1 MTMLGGWNHQYRSG
15 IGRTIR
21 RLRTSRILFAVVAA
35 LALSLW
41 ATTSGRAQSVEPDDS
56 LRLPVVLAQS
66 EAASAEAGAA
76 FVPGEILVG
85 LRGDAL
91 GAAAV
96 LEQFDAET
104 ISTFGAADAGVAGY
118 VLRVELGAELA
129 TAAAL
134 AQHPAVAYAEPNWIV
149 RAADAE
155 VDAAADAATDAV
167 AAEIP
172 VRVNDPLYRTWQ
184 WHLPRIHASRGWAL
198 SGAVFVQEDAAA
210 AIRVA
215 VIDSGVDTN
224 HPDLAKNVDI
234 YAGKS
239 YVEDSPTLDD
249 SCGHGTHVIGLIAA
263 TTNNGRGVAGTALNA
278 TTVPLK
284 TLRWHEY
291 APDQWGCVGDTLDVT
306 QAVYDAAGAG
316 YDIINLSLEL
326 ASPSPTLEAAVNY
339 AQSRGALLIAAAGN
353 CQPGEICPSPVR
365 YPAAYPAV
373 MAIAATGYYDTRA
386 YYSAVGP
393 EIDLAAPGGDG
404 VHWLVSTWS
413 DWAAPRCAGN
423 RSDGGGGLYC
433 EASGTS
439 MAAGVATGAAA
450 LVWSARPD
458 LTAAQVRYILEE
470 SARPIPGS
478 AAEVGRG
485 LLDVERALRY
495 AQRSRLVVSPA
506 ALSYRSL
513 AGSAPFT
520 QELVLTNPSLEPIGW
535 SITRTQQIE
544 WLSPGEPSSGTVRY
558 GQPVRAGLTISPT
571 HLASGTY
578 ASSLWVEG
586 ERLDGSH
593 VLIPVDAR
601 LAVYAPAAGNDVYL
615 PSIANAAQQGSSW
628 PVVDFAWEWPDVG
641 GRSVHFL
648 TDNSSIAIT
657 LPLTITTGGA
667 AYVDA
672 RLYSDGY
679 VALPEAARIARPGA
693 ECLPLPIAS
702 GPVVFGWWAD
712 LNPGMAGARVSSFRA
727 GPDRF
732 VVEYLDVP
740 SATGQPA
747 YTVSFQIVLYADGR
761 IGLNY
766 LHVPDGAPPRVTA
779 GIQTQDG
786 RYFNQLA
793 CVTSSTEIGSVPR
806 AYQSMLFAE
815 GDLF

>member
-1 MTMLGGWNHQYRSG
+1 MTMLCGRVHQFRSVE
-15 IGRTIR
+15 RRRIR
-21 RLRTSRILFAVVAA
+21 RLRTSRILCAIVAA
-35 LALSLW
+35 LAVSLW

-66 EAASAEAGAA
+66 EEPVREAGAA
-76 FVPGEILVG
+76 FAPGEILVS

-118 VLRVELGAELA
+118 VLRVEPGAELA
-129 TAAAL
+129 AVAAL

-149 RAADAE
+149 RAAEAGTDVA
-155 VDAAADAATDAV
+155 VDAAA
-167 AAEIP
+167 AETP

-184 WHLPRIHASRGWAL
+184 WHLPRVHASRGWAL
-198 SGAVFVQEDAAA
+198 SGAVSAQEEAAA

-215 VIDSGVDTN
+215 VIDSGVDMN

-234 YAGKS
+234 LAGKS
-239 YVEDSPTLDD
+239 YVEDSPTLED

-263 TTNNGRGVAGTALNA
+263 TTNNGRGVAGTALNVTA
-278 TTVPLK
+278 VPFK
-284 TLRWHEY
+284 TLRWD
-291 APDQWGCVGDTLDVT
+291 ANSGCIGDLLDVV
-306 QAVYDAAGAG
+306 QAVYDAAGAS

-326 ASPSPTLEAAVNY
+326 KDKSPTLEAAITY

-353 CQPGEICPSPVR
+353 CQAGEACPSPVK

-404 VHWLVSTWS
+404 VRWLVSTWS
-413 DWAAPRCAGN
+413 DWAAPRCAGS

-458 LTAAQVRYILEE
+458 LTAAQVRTILEE
-470 SARPIPGS
+470 SARVIPGS

-495 AQRSRLVVSPA
+495 AVRGRLFVEPG
-506 ALSYRSL
+506 ALSYSL
-513 AGSAPFT
+513 LQGAAPFA
-520 QELVLTNPSLEPIGW
+520 QELALTNPSLEPMRW

-544 WLSPGEPSSGTVRY
+544 WLSPNQPVSGTVRY

-571 HLASGTY
+571 HLMSGTV
-578 ASSLWVEG
+578 AGSFWVQG
-586 ERLDGSH
+586 ERLDGSR

-601 LAVYAPAAGNDVYL
+601 LSIYAPAAGNDVYL
-615 PSIANAAQQGSSW
+615 PSVANAAQQGSGW
-628 PVVDFAWEWPDVG
+628 PLVDFAWEWPDAG
-641 GRSVHFL
+641 GRKVYYL
-648 TDNSSIAIT
+648 TDNSSIGIT
-657 LPLTITTGGA
+657 LPLTITMGGVP
-667 AYVDA
+667 YVDA
-672 RLYSDGY
+672 QLHSDGY
-679 VALPEAARIARPGA
+679 VTLPAAARITRPGN
-693 ECLPLPIAS
+693 ECLPLVAAS

-712 LNPGMAGARVSSFRA
+712 LNPGASSARVSTFQA

-732 VVEYLDVP
+732 VVEYLNVP

-761 IGLNY
+761 FGLNY
-766 LHVPDGAPPRVTA
+766 LHAPDGAPPQMTA

-793 CVTSSTEIGSVPR
+793 CVTPATEIGSVPR